1 MSNNNKANILVLMD
15 EHNCRRV
22 YRIEKYI
29 FYQNFY
35 FILITDEEQFELL
48 RAEHNLRGDE
58 WISAV
63 HEEIIAISAVDQLPL
78 PIVNS
83 RKRYRTVGLMYTE
96 DLEAN
101 VSRSYQFKVA
111 GDDENIDVI
120 PYLRHIIDS
129 NL

>member
-1 MSNNNKANILVLMD
+1 MSNNNKANILVLID

-101 VSRSYQFKVA
+101 VARSYQFKVA

>member
-1 MSNNNKANILVLMD
+1 MSSNNKANILVLMD

-29 FYQNFY
+29 FYQNSY

-48 RAEHNLRGDE
+48 RAEHPQKEDE
-58 WISAV
+58 WVSAV
-63 HEEIIAISAVDQLPL
+63 HEEIIAMSALDQLPL
-78 PIVNS
+78 PIVNL
-83 RKRYRTVGLMYTE
+83 RKRYRIVGLMYTE

-101 VSRSYQFKVA
+101 VARSYQFKVA

>member
-78 PIVNS
+78 PIVNL

-96 DLEAN
+96 DSKAN
-101 VSRSYQFKVA
+101 VARSYQFKVA

-120 PYLRHIIDS
+120 PYLPHIIDP

>member
-1 MSNNNKANILVLMD
+1 MSNNNKANILVLID

-35 FILITDEEQFELL
+35 FILITDEEKFELL

-63 HEEIIAISAVDQLPL
+63 HEEIIAISAVDQIPI

-101 VSRSYQFKVA
+101 VARSYQFKVA